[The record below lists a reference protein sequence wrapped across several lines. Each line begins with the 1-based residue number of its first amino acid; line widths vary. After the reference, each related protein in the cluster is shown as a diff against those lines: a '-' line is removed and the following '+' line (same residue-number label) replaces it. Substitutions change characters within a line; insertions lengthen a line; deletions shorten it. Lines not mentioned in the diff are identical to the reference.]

1 MQISWLFT
9 AYSPFHLRQFWFCC
23 LFPYLYRVGCF
34 ESFLRQKTKPEGQQI
49 TLNRFLN
56 SSSNDGTILKKN
68 SRFLSHITP
77 CSTTFTTTATHFLIG
92 QSSQPCFLRWRLLL
106 KMRPPF
112 TGHFWLE
119 LTSRTRAYSQL
130 HAGISKSFR
139 TESIT
144 K

>member
-1 MQISWLFT
+1 
-9 AYSPFHLRQFWFCC
+9 
-23 LFPYLYRVGCF
+23 
-34 ESFLRQKTKPEGQQI
+34 
-49 TLNRFLN
+49 LNRFLN

-139 TESIT
+139 TGRLERELQMAQLSATRCSCIAIL
-144 K
+144 